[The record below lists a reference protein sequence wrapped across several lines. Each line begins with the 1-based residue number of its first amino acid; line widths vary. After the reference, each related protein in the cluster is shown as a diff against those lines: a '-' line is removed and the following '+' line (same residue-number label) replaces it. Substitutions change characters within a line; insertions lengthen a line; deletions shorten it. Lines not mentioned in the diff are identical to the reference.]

1 MTELEWLKQES
12 GMTDEEMSAIEAVAG
27 AGKFKSFLVKAVAAN
42 QQASSDKSAAEQ
54 ARLDLESRY
63 NNEFIPEMR
72 KVTQDSLR
80 AQAEAAAA
88 KAQLEAARQY
98 GIVPDQIGEVRAPGS
113 PNATQSTQ
121 TQTYSGPD
129 FNEWSQR
136 QSRAI
141 LTLSDLN
148 AKNFELFGKPLANSQ
163 SLVEKVEREQ
173 TLGRKDYTLHNA
185 WEEVNNVP
193 AKRAEM
199 AAADQQ
205 KRDDVI
211 RAEERKKI
219 HEAGGQNPNVRSGQP
234 SRFSTYKPSDAN
246 STKPWQTPS
255 GMRKSANQPWRD
267 AAASKIRAVS

>member
-98 GIVPDQIGEVRAPGS
+98 GIVPEATTEVRAPGS
-113 PNATQSTQ
+113 PNAPQ
-121 TQTYSGPD
+121 T
-129 FNEWSQR
+129 
-136 QSRAI
+136 
-141 LTLSDLN
+141 
-148 AKNFELFGKPLANSQ
+148 
-163 SLVEKVEREQ
+163 
-173 TLGRKDYTLHNA
+173 
-185 WEEVNNVP
+185 
-193 AKRAEM
+193 
-199 AAADQQ
+199 
-205 KRDDVI
+205 
-211 RAEERKKI
+211 
-219 HEAGGQNPNVRSGQP
+219 
-234 SRFSTYKPSDAN
+234 
-246 STKPWQTPS
+246 
-255 GMRKSANQPWRD
+255 
-267 AAASKIRAVS
+267 